1 MIAIL
6 AITNMEAQQQ
16 VPRLVVYIT
25 VEQLRGDYIEYFYN
39 TFGERGF
46 KRLFNEGVVYSN
58 VRFDFSNV
66 EEGTAFA
73 TLFTGSNPCYHGIS
87 GNYVYNFEDEK
98 EVSILYD
105 RDFLGNYTKDNYSPK
120 HLFSSTVGD
129 ELKIASKG
137 QSSVYSI
144 APNPLAAILSAGHAA
159 NGAFWIDDKNGKW
172 ATTTYYKDMP
182 WYVDRYNN
190 GPESLSARLD
200 SMIWSPLLPLER
212 YNALPYVLD
221 EIPFQHVFDKR
232 SDSCYPELKSSPFV
246 NKEINRLALQFI
258 EHGMLGTK
266 DYPDILAVTY
276 YAGNFSKLMNKEYS
290 YEIQDLYCQ
299 LDRDLEQ
306 LFDGIDKKVGLSQT
320 LIVFCGSGYY
330 KSEEDYSEGLSLNN
344 GEFHPKRC
352 VALLNMYLM
361 ALYGQ
366 QTNWVTGYY
375 NHQIFLNRK
384 AIEDAKMDLAAVQ
397 VKAANFV
404 QEFAGVQSVTTNTQ
418 LLLGDWNERTA
429 EFRNGT
435 HHLNRGDLIVT
446 LQPGWRVIQDE
457 KSKNVQLVRNN
468 AVLTPLV
475 FFGNG
480 LSPQRIYREVKAT
493 EIAPSVTHVLRIRP
507 PNASKEMPL
516 KELTGR

>member
-120 HLFSSTVGD
+120 HLYSSTVGD

-200 SMIWSPLLPLER
+200 SMIWSPLLPF
-212 YNALPYVLD
+212 PKSPHTVSD
-221 EIPFQHVFDKR
+221 FPVSSSVF
-232 SDSCYPELKSSPFV
+232 L
-246 NKEINRLALQFI
+246 
-258 EHGMLGTK
+258 
-266 DYPDILAVTY
+266 
-276 YAGNFSKLMNKEYS
+276 
-290 YEIQDLYCQ
+290 
-299 LDRDLEQ
+299 
-306 LFDGIDKKVGLSQT
+306 
-320 LIVFCGSGYY
+320 
-330 KSEEDYSEGLSLNN
+330 
-344 GEFHPKRC
+344 
-352 VALLNMYLM
+352 
-361 ALYGQ
+361 
-366 QTNWVTGYY
+366 
-375 NHQIFLNRK
+375 
-384 AIEDAKMDLAAVQ
+384 
-397 VKAANFV
+397 
-404 QEFAGVQSVTTNTQ
+404 
-418 LLLGDWNERTA
+418 
-429 EFRNGT
+429 
-435 HHLNRGDLIVT
+435 
-446 LQPGWRVIQDE
+446 
-457 KSKNVQLVRNN
+457 
-468 AVLTPLV
+468 
-475 FFGNG
+475 
-480 LSPQRIYREVKAT
+480 
-493 EIAPSVTHVLRIRP
+493 
-507 PNASKEMPL
+507 
-516 KELTGR
+516 